1 MLFQYGIDRYITN
14 IFVKGLIPMIIKRL
28 SKRIKLFI
36 SNKLFIIKIR
46 YRFRA
51 VPEIHST
58 VYIDVIIR
66 GANKKDID
74 KIVELYQK
82 RTGKVLSARHK
93 YFLKKCEGKLCIIAE
108 KDTHIV
114 GVDLFYINPRDF
126 KQKTVHEGFVGVL
139 PDYERKGIATSMRKH
154 AIEHFKKA
162 GFNGISTRI
171 SLTNIGSL
179 KSAEKLGFKPIEK
192 YSDSE
197 MNEERYYMICNFCC
211 EQEKK

>member
-1 MLFQYGIDRYITN
+1 M
-14 IFVKGLIPMIIKRL
+14 
-28 SKRIKLFI
+28 
-36 SNKLFIIKIR
+36 FIIKLTKKIYLFLTNELLLLKTR
-46 YRFRA
+46 YRFRSVSKIQSA
-51 VPEIHST
+51 ALNDFV
-58 VYIDVIIR
+58 IR
-66 GANKKDID
+66 GAKKKD
-74 KIVELYQK
+74 VEKVEEFYQK
-82 RTGKVLSARHK
+82 LTGRVFSNRHK
-93 YFLKKCEGKLCIIAE
+93 YFLQKFEDKLCIVAE